1 MNKVVSVLYFH
12 LFTIIRS
19 PKIALPVGFLIFLQM
34 IHYMTAHSPP
44 AQYFEYIFLA
54 EIFTFVS
61 AVWLGNSSSRWI
73 DTTTEQLL
81 ILRVKSDKLYY
92 IIHTIF
98 LFILSIGISLI
109 SLTIPTIY
117 SFTGLFE
124 YFTVAY
130 FSYSFLLFLGSSF
143 AGMCLGSLLH
153 PRILTKKNEAQFSSI
168 LACVIAVI
176 RYPLS
181 QNYPI
186 LSNVLWVFPNISAH
200 QSIIINSSELT
211 LPNVILLFLGSII
224 YGIAYSIIKIFLLCR
239 KKF

>member
-61 AVWLGNSSSRWI
+61 AVWLGNSSTRWI

-153 PRILTKKNEAQFSSI
+153 PRILTKKNDTRYFAI
-168 LACVIAVI
+168 LAILIAVT

-181 QNYPI
+181 QSYPI
-186 LSNVLWVFPNISAH
+186 LNYLLWVLPNLSAH
-200 QSIIINSSELT
+200 QSIITNSSELT
-211 LPNVILLFLGSII
+211 LLSIGMLFLVSIT
-224 YGIAYSIIKIFLLCR
+224 YGIMYSVIKIYLLCR
-239 KKF
+239 KKY